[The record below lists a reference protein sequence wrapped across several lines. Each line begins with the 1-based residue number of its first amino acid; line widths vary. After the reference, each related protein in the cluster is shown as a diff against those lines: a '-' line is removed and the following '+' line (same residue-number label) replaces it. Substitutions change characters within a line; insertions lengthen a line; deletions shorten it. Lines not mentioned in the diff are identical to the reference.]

1 MATTGAE
8 LLARILKAE
17 GVEQV
22 FCFPLSSIQEA
33 LTAAGIRT
41 ITTRQERVAG
51 NMADGLSRSTNGQTI
66 GVVAV
71 QALAGAENAF
81 AGIAH
86 SYTDSTPTLFLPGHP
101 GIDLIEQRPTFDSV
115 ANYKATTKLASRVL
129 APDLLVP
136 RFRQA
141 FAALR
146 SGRPQP
152 VMIELV
158 EDALTGSVSADGPD
172 YTPVPWIRPGPDTG
186 GVREAADLLLR
197 SKAPLIWSGHGVLY
211 AEASAALTEVAEL
224 LGAPVMTTL
233 MGKSGFDEEHELSV
247 GTGGFSESPVLRH
260 FLDRAD
266 TLLAV
271 GSSLSRTS
279 FAPAFKPGKTI
290 IHVTN
295 DPGDLHKVHPTAVA
309 VHSDARLFLEALAE
323 DLRGRVGQ
331 PERDRRAATAA
342 TIQELRAAFLADYE
356 SLFAASGTPIPGYR
370 MFRELW
376 SVLDPE
382 STILTH
388 ESGHSR
394 DIQSVFWQARRPRSY
409 LAWGHSTQ
417 LGFSLGLSMGA
428 KLAHPD
434 KTVVNVMGDAAVGM
448 TGMDWETAVR
458 ERIPILTVIKHD
470 SIFSMYDQY
479 IPDSIEHHGSSNVY
493 GDYAGVARSLGCHA
507 ERVTEVAELRPAFER
522 AIAAVKGGQPA
533 VVDVITAE
541 TRRIPRPSAGSH

>member
-1 MATTGAE
+1 
-8 LLARILKAE
+8 
-17 GVEQV
+17 
-22 FCFPLSSIQEA
+22 
-33 LTAAGIRT
+33 
-41 ITTRQERVAG
+41 
-51 NMADGLSRSTNGQTI
+51 MADGLSRSTNGRRI
-66 GVVAV
+66 GVIAV

-101 GIDLIEQRPTFDSV
+101 GIDLIGQRPTFDSV
-115 ANYKATTKLASRVL
+115 ANYGATTKLASRVL
-129 APDLLVP
+129 TPDLLVP
-136 RFRQA
+136 TMRQA

-146 SGRPQP
+146 SGP
-152 VMIELV
+152 
-158 EDALTGSVSADGPD
+158 AATGDGGAGRGRARRRGLRRRRRVHAGAVDSGRGPD
-172 YTPVPWIRPGPDTG
+172 AG

-197 SKAPLIWSGHGVLY
+197 AERPLIWSGHGTLY
-211 AEASAALTEVAEL
+211 AEASAELQEVAEL
-224 LGAPVMTTL
+224 LGAPVLTTL
-233 MGKSGFDEEHELSV
+233 MGKSGFDEGHELSV
-247 GTGGFSESPVLRH
+247 GTGGYSESPVLRH
-260 FLDRAD
+260 FLDAAD

-279 FAPAFKPGKTI
+279 FAPSFGPGKTL

-295 DPGDLHKVHPTAVA
+295 DPRDLYKVHPTAVGL
-309 VHSDARLFLEALAE
+309 HSDAKLFLAALAE
-323 DLRGRVGQ
+323 ELRGRVGAT
-331 PERDRRAATAA
+331 ERERRAATAA
-342 TIQELRAAFLADYE
+342 TIRERRAAFLADYE
-356 SLFAASGTPIPGYR
+356 SLFAAEGTPIPGYR

-376 SVLDPE
+376 SVLDP
-382 STILTH
+382 SRTILTH

-394 DIQSVFWQARRPRSY
+394 DIQSVFWPARTPRSY

-417 LGFSLGLSMGA
+417 LGFSLGLAMGT

-434 KTVVNVMGDAAVGM
+434 KLVVNVMGDAAVGM

-479 IPDSIEHHGSSNVY
+479 IPESIERLGASNVY

-507 ERVTEVAELRPAFER
+507 ERVTQVSELRSAFQR
-522 AIAAVKGGQPA
+522 AIAAVDAGQPA

-541 TRRIPRPSAGSH
+541 TRRIPRPDAGSH